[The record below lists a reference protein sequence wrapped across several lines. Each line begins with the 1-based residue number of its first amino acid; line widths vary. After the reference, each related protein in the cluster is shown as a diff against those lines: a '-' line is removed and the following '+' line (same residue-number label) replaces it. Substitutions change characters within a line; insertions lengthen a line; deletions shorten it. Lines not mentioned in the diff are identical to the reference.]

1 MSEPTSRGNA
11 ALAVAVAVFALAFFA
26 VGVWQLQDRTVDDGF
41 IFFRLAENIANGH
54 GFVWNVGGEPTD
66 GATNFLHLIGLS
78 ALIKLGIDARL
89 AGILLT
95 SFSVIAIF
103 ILIARA
109 FRARL
114 GAMLPAGIAVLA
126 LYLVDERMTINGAV
140 GGLGHLT
147 DGLMAVCVWMAAMS
161 QLKSPSKRSAMI
173 LATASFFACIARP
186 SGILFTFVLYLVL
199 LVNALGERK
208 VDHGDRL
215 RAWLIAAF
223 STLVLGAL
231 FALFKWNTF
240 GYLLT
245 NPFYLKSSARFDIQ
259 WGAAGKYALY
269 VLTPLALPLLTALAF
284 TTRDGL
290 RAVMSEPRAKTR
302 LFATLLPPLIVVGY
316 YVSATVVAVANF
328 RFFYSSY
335 IFFFVGFLALLPACR
350 RGSEVLRSRALLLSA
365 LVALGFG
372 VYRGHADG
380 LLVFPPERAEMRPLE
395 AVLKDIGVAL
405 GTTELG
411 HEATVLNDSAGA
423 IPYFSGFRHIDRGGL
438 ANNHLSGREPITGLE
453 REEYIWSQELDLY
466 IGFEP
471 PALLP
476 PLGWH
481 GDPASLS
488 LYVQACLL
496 KEARDATS
504 LRTFAQTPELL
515 RLRMQELRAN
525 WRMVGQLGPV
535 SYWDN
540 AWSLKYFAY
549 VRKNSPHADAIAK
562 SLEDLVEIKPGDVD
576 LTSISKHAERDY
588 LKKLFAM
595 YDGDFALMAVE
606 LTGDPT
612 QAKAVKA
619 RYRKLVKR

>member
-1 MSEPTSRGNA
+1 MSEPRISGSTFLAA
-11 ALAVAVAVFALAFFA
+11 ALATFAVFFFVSA
-26 VGVWQLQDRTVDDGF
+26 VMQLQDRTVDDGF
-41 IFFRLAENIANGH
+41 IFFRLAENIANGD

-78 ALIKLGIDARL
+78 ALIKLGVDARIAGL
-89 AGILLT
+89 ALT
-95 SFSVIAIF
+95 SISA
-103 ILIARA
+103 ILIFHLVARSFA
-109 FRARL
+109 SRL
-114 GAMLPAGIAVLA
+114 GSLLPAGIAVLA
-126 LYLVDERMTINGAV
+126 IYLVDERMTVNAAV
-140 GGLGHLT
+140 GGLGTLT
-147 DGLMAVCVWMAAMS
+147 DGLMAVCVWFAALS
-161 QLKSPSKRSAMI
+161 QLKTPSRKSAVV
-173 LATASFFACIARP
+173 LAAASFFACIARP
-186 SGILFTFVLYLVL
+186 SGILFTTVLYLVL
-199 LVNALGERK
+199 LVNAVLERRE
-208 VDHGDRL
+208 DSGARL
-215 RAWLIAAF
+215 RAWLSAAGL
-223 STLVLGAL
+223 TLVLGAA
-231 FALFKWNTF
+231 FAAFKWQTF

-259 WGAAGKYALY
+259 WSAAGKYALY
-269 VLTPLALPLLTALAF
+269 VMTPLALPLLTALAF

-335 IFFFVGFLALLPACR
+335 IFFFVGFLALLPACT
-350 RGSEVLRSRALLLSA
+350 RGSEATRARALLLTA
-365 LVALGFG
+365 LVALSFG
-372 VYRGHADG
+372 IYRGHSDG
-380 LLVFPPERAEMRPLE
+380 LLVFPPERVEMRPLE
-395 AVLKDIGVAL
+395 AALKNVGVAL
-405 GTTELG
+405 GTTQLG

-438 ANNHLSGREPITGLE
+438 ANNHLSGREPITSLE

-471 PALLP
+471 PALRSP
-476 PLGWH
+476 PNLH
-481 GDPASLS
+481 GDPASWS
-488 LYVQACLL
+488 PYVKACLQNA
-496 KEARDATS
+496 ARDATS

-515 RLRMQELRAN
+515 ELRMQELRAN

-562 SLEDLVEIKPGDVD
+562 SLEDLIEIKPSDVD
-576 LTSISKHAERDY
+576 LTSISKNAERAH
-588 LKKLFAM
+588 LKKLFAK
-595 YDGDFALMAVE
+595 YDGDFAQMAVE
-606 LTGDPT
+606 LTGDHA
-612 QAKAVKA
+612 QAQAVRA